1 MIGPDSNSLSGA
13 RSATNDDSAAYYYL
27 LKKKNSSDFFN
38 VKGVFLQ
45 KTPSTEIPFLSRTNK

>member
-38 VKGVFLQ
+38 VKGAFLQ
-45 KTPSTEIPFLSRTNK
+45 KNALDRKTLSVKDE